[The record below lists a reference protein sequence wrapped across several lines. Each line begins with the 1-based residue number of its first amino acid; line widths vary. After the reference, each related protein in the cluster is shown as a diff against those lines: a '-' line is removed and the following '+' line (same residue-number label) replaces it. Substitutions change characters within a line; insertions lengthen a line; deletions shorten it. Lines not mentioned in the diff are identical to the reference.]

1 MFLSGA
7 NVNFFKILTNVL
19 IYTNITPEVFER
31 YVNSA
36 THSGVNSCMELKM
49 NGVLAEMDIHI
60 VEN

>member
-19 IYTNITPEVFER
+19 IYTNIPPEVFER

-36 THSGVNSCMELKM
+36 TLSGVNNCMELKM
-49 NGVLAEMDIHI
+49 NGVLIEKDIHI